1 MKFKK
6 SLKIIDISIIYF
18 IITISKID
26 TSIMDNIEDVIL
38 FQIERTSKI
47 SKIYS
52 QREFDKINFG
62 ITIDQWILLKIIEE
76 NEELSQKQ
84 LAKLSSRDP
93 ASITRTLDILE
104 KKGFI
109 LREAIPENRRQ
120 YNVILTKTG
129 KKFVDKNMETVISHR
144 KKSIEGLDKDELML
158 LKKMLLKIQDNMS

>member
-1 MKFKK
+1 MFF
-6 SLKIIDISIIYF
+6 IIVDISINYY
-18 IITISKID
+18 IIAISKID
-26 TSIMDNIEDVIL
+26 ISFMENIEDVIL
-38 FQIERTSKI
+38 FQIERTSKV

-104 KKGFI
+104 KKNFI
-109 LREAIPENRRQ
+109 MREPIPENRRQ
-120 YNVILTKTG
+120 YNIILTTEG
-129 KKFVDKNMETVISHR
+129 KEFVEENMSTVISHR
-144 KKSIEGLDKDELML
+144 KKSIEGFKQEELL
-158 LKKMLLKIQDNMS
+158 TLKKMLLKIQDNMS